1 MFCHIFQL
9 KCFKRVKYCYSPKEE
24 FWLENINV
32 QHLDFRNIIS
42 PSRRRFVFFYITK
55 AKKSFPYCISEMN
68 WDESG
73 FLRFNVN
80 MTAMMVKTHN
90 VTQIIPQKANIISFY
105 LNLFKWIAFRRKVL
119 PCFTCYNK
127 TMYNLCS
134 ILPCF
139 LCILFIENHVLV

>member
-9 KCFKRVKYCYSPKEE
+9 KCFKRVKYCNSPKEE
-24 FWLENINV
+24 FWLENRNV

-42 PSRRRFVFFYITK
+42 PSRQRFVFFYITK

-105 LNLFKWIAFRRKVL
+105 LNHFKWIAFRRNVG
-119 PCFTCYNK
+119 FTMFYMLQQN
-127 TMYNLCS
+127 NLCS
-134 ILPCF
+134 MLPCF

>member
-24 FWLENINV
+24 FWLENRNI

-42 PSRRRFVFFYITK
+42 PSRQRFVFFYITK

>member
-1 MFCHIFQL
+1 MIGN
-9 KCFKRVKYCYSPKEE
+9 R
-24 FWLENINV
+24 NV
-32 QHLDFRNIIS
+32 QYLDFRNIIS
-42 PSRRRFVFFYITK
+42 SSRQRFVFFCITK

-105 LNLFKWIAFRRKVL
+105 LNHFKWIAFRRKVG
-119 PCFTCYNK
+119 FTCYNK
-127 TMYNLCS
+127 TIYAQFCLASCVVYIVYRKS
-134 ILPCF
+134 
-139 LCILFIENHVLV
+139 CISVISSCQYIIISSKPLKVG

>member
-1 MFCHIFQL
+1 ME
-9 KCFKRVKYCYSPKEE
+9 S
-24 FWLENINV
+24 INV
-32 QHLDFRNIIS
+32 QHLHFRNIIS
-42 PSRRRFVFFYITK
+42 PSRQRFVFFYITK

-119 PCFTCYNK
+119 PCFTCYNLQQNNIQFMLNFALLLVYIVYRK
-127 TMYNLCS
+127 S
-134 ILPCF
+134 
-139 LCILFIENHVLV
+139 CISVISSCQYIIISSKPLKVG

>member
-42 PSRRRFVFFYITK
+42 PSRQRFVFFYITK

-119 PCFTCYNK
+119 QCFTCYNK
-127 TMYNLCS
+127 TIYAQCYLASCVYC
-134 ILPCF
+134 L
-139 LCILFIENHVLV
+139 